1 MTESR
6 SPKAFHVM
14 TKPIGP
20 ICNLDCEY
28 CFYLD
33 KEKLYPNTRSF
44 RMTDEVLENYVR
56 QYIEAQKVDEV
67 TFAWQGGEPT
77 LMGVEFFRRAVEF
90 QKKYRRTGMRIQ
102 NSFQTNGTL
111 LNDEWATFLKRNNFL
126 IGLSIDGPPKLH
138 DRLRYD
144 KHGRPSSK
152 DVLRGL
158 KLLQKHGVDYNVL
171 CVLNRYNADYPL
183 ELYRYFKSLGVEFLQ
198 FIPAVE
204 HLEGR
209 NVSECSV
216 EAKQYG
222 KFLCAIFDQWVMN
235 DIGKIFV
242 QIFDIALEA
251 WLGYKPSLCIFSE
264 TCGDAMAIEHNGDLY
279 SCDHFVFPEYH
290 LGNIAEKSMEEMV
303 DSQFQRKFGT
313 DKRDNLP
320 AYCQECEVRFVC
332 NGGCPKNRFIQAP
345 TGEDGL
351 NYLCAGYKMFFNHV
365 DEPMRLMAAALEAG
379 RPANSI
385 SPVMR
390 EEGNRQLTGTVVR
403 SETAEKVGRNS
414 PCPCGSGKKHKHCCL
429 RK

>member
-111 LNDEWATFLKRNNFL
+111 LNDEWARFLKRNNFL

-183 ELYRYFKSLGVEFLQ
+183 KLYR
-198 FIPAVE
+198 
-204 HLEGR
+204 
-209 NVSECSV
+209 
-216 EAKQYG
+216 
-222 KFLCAIFDQWVMN
+222 
-235 DIGKIFV
+235 
-242 QIFDIALEA
+242 
-251 WLGYKPSLCIFSE
+251 
-264 TCGDAMAIEHNGDLY
+264 
-279 SCDHFVFPEYH
+279 
-290 LGNIAEKSMEEMV
+290 
-303 DSQFQRKFGT
+303 
-313 DKRDNLP
+313 
-320 AYCQECEVRFVC
+320 
-332 NGGCPKNRFIQAP
+332 
-345 TGEDGL
+345 
-351 NYLCAGYKMFFNHV
+351 
-365 DEPMRLMAAALEAG
+365 
-379 RPANSI
+379 
-385 SPVMR
+385 
-390 EEGNRQLTGTVVR
+390 
-403 SETAEKVGRNS
+403 
-414 PCPCGSGKKHKHCCL
+414 
-429 RK
+429 